1 MTTNHKVIMKS
12 QVDIGSL
19 FNKRAFSMK
28 EAAEYACVSR
38 SMIENWL
45 TWGLLPFEELPSR
58 GKGAYCF
65 RRIRKKDLDEF
76 LNKYY
81 QHTSISSKSSKNN
94 NYEELSLEPR
104 NS

>member
-1 MTTNHKVIMKS
+1 MTSHS
-12 QVDIGSL
+12 DIRSL

-45 TWGLLPFEELPSR
+45 AWGILPYEELPSR

-65 RRIRKKDLDEF
+65 RRIRKKDLDDF

-81 QHTSISSKSSKNN
+81 QQTSRSIKSSKNN